1 MLDPISKFIM
11 EHMIEGT
18 AELLMP
24 TMILMF
30 LAGVFFRGVILY
42 TVRSEMHFAV
52 EFEKRVKKHFSDPQ
66 RKRVDSFFMLT
77 KQLLEQTY
85 REVFEFRARFKR
97 RNLDHVAVLSDRVF
111 LIQDGVAYL
120 VRDTLRQI
128 RYLKRDGYPPRMLE
142 ISKSSYE
149 NNPVFNKIMGA
160 FPAHMINE
168 LINIMPSLFII
179 GGIFGTFLGISKG
192 LPELG
197 NMDLSNLEESKKIMD
212 LFLIKI
218 SQSMVKSI
226 VGIALSVI
234 MSVINTLLSV
244 EGMYF
249 GVVNRYTSAL
259 EILWNET
266 TSNEIVGSF
275 EEPGTPADQRS
286 GTTTTAAAPG
296 AEGDPTDKAA

>member
-11 EHMIEGT
+11 EHLIEGT

-30 LAGVFFRGVILY
+30 IAGIFFRGVILY
-42 TVRSEMHFAV
+42 TVRSEMNFAI

-66 RKRVDSFFMLT
+66 RKQVDSFFMLT

-179 GGIFGTFLGISKG
+179 GGIFGTFLGIAKG

-197 NMDLSNLEESKKIMD
+197 HMDLSNLDESKKIMD

-226 VGIALSVI
+226 VGIALSVV

-249 GVVNRYTSAL
+249 GVINRYTSAL

-266 TSNEIVGSF
+266 NSNEIVGSF
-275 EEPGTPADQRS
+275 EDASAQTDHRS
-286 GTTTTAAAPG
+286 GAPAANTGAGAGGDAPNKV
-296 AEGDPTDKAA
+296 A